1 MRWALNS
8 YQAAVV
14 MERQMTMGQKTILL
28 FLLLFGSTK
37 SLMSAVEV
45 GALLLEDETLT
56 NITDAETNMPD
67 ILATETSETTG
78 RTFSKQLKTNPSE
91 RVSQPMTPRNSCCQV
106 NKKHTMCKYKVIS
119 TNGNI

>member
-1 MRWALNS
+1 MNS

-14 MERQMTMGQKTILL
+14 MERQMTMGQITIIL

-56 NITDAETNMPD
+56 NITNAETNIPD
-67 ILATETSETTG
+67 ILATETSEASD
-78 RTFSKQLKTNPSE
+78 RTLSKQLKTTPSE
-91 RVSQPMTPRNSCCQV
+91 RVSQPMTPRKSYCQV